1 MAKHA
6 MFRSDNMAGTTL
18 GQFLATVRV
27 DADTDNGTLVAIG
40 AYEEGSREIRTTMPV
55 SEGGIDCMAILGS
68 EEVDKERPFNTV
80 GEFTNKAGSLARAYI
95 LHPGDTYAVTAE
107 AFAGAAPKVGDGVGS
122 DDNGRHVANNGT
134 TVGVCVAIENEGATM
149 WYVIAVGHM

>member
-40 AYEEGSREIRTTMPV
+40 AYKEGSREIRTTMPV
-55 SEGGIDCMAILGS
+55 SDGSLDYIAILGS

-107 AFAGAAPKVGDGVGS
+107 AFAGTAPKVGDTVGFNES
-122 DDNGRHVANNGT
+122 GRHVANGGT
-134 TVGVCVAIENEGATM
+134 MIGDCAAVENEGATV
-149 WYVIAVGHM
+149 WYVIVINHG